1 MCPTPLSKCSWT
13 THRLP
18 LGPALSLS
26 LSLSLIFNHK
36 TIRVSITTTIYLQM
50 LTVTEIFVFLIGW
63 MSGYFS
69 IDSPLSPHT
78 VNSKKK
84 KNIYIYIYI
93 YIKTKL
99 EKVSWGIE
107 KLACKDNA
115 NQRWESL
122 SFRISQLSSS
132 LLCSYQQVLPP
143 KSKSYSPTIHHPL
156 TLYTYKMRN

>member
-69 IDSPLSPHT
+69 ILLSVPT
-78 VNSKKK
+78 LWIRKRKR
-84 KNIYIYIYI
+84 IYI